1 MRVGFT
7 TRARDSYRDAPPTIQ
22 RATQKQ
28 VRLLSGNL
36 KHPSLHAKK
45 YDEKEGLW
53 QARITRDWRM
63 YFVIRGDTYWIV
75 DITPH
80 P

>member
-1 MRVGFT
+1 MRVAFSV
-7 TRARDSYRDAPPTIQ
+7 RARDSYRAASPTIQ
-22 RATQKQ
+22 RAVQKQ
-28 VRLLSGNL
+28 TRLLAANL

-45 YDEKEGLW
+45 YDEGQDIW

-63 YFVIRGDTYWIV
+63 YFIIEGDAYFIV
-75 DITPH
+75 DITAH

>member
-1 MRVGFT
+1 MRVAFSV
-7 TRARDSYRDAPPTIQ
+7 RARNSYRAAPSTIQ
-22 RATQKQ
+22 RAVQKQ
-28 VRLLSGNL
+28 TSLLADNL

-45 YDEKEGLW
+45 YDEGENVW

-63 YFVIRGDTYWIV
+63 YFVIRDDTYYVV
-75 DITPH
+75 DITAH

>member
-1 MRVGFT
+1 MRVAFSV
-7 TRARDSYRDAPPTIQ
+7 RARDSYRAAPPTIQ
-22 RATQKQ
+22 RAVQKQ
-28 VRLLSGNL
+28 TRLLAGDL

-45 YDEKEGLW
+45 YDEGEDIW

-63 YFVIRGDTYWIV
+63 YFIIEGDAYFIV
-75 DITPH
+75 DITAH